1 VSQGHVQVK
10 RGKPPLLVL
19 ITPLHVLLLLL
30 LLMVVRQH
38 WVLQGLCYFMLQ
50 QYT

>member
-1 VSQGHVQVK
+1 MLML
-10 RGKPPLLVL
+10 PLML
-19 ITPLHVLLLLL
+19 IKMLVLLLLL